1 MRHDRVAAATVGRSL
16 ISQTAL
22 LAGGGPVT
30 SVLICD
36 DRPGVIP
43 GLTEMLRPLPA
54 LTALDWVPDG
64 FALLDAVT
72 TKVGV
77 VLIGIHHGSGT
88 GVEAVTLLLSM
99 HPSMVDRG
107 LRRCRRHRPPGGRLH
122 PRGTGP
128 AALAR

>member
-1 MRHDRVAAATVGRSL
+1 MATATVGRSL

-72 TKVGV
+72 TSMVDV

-99 HPSMVDRG
+99 HPSMVIVVFGAAADIGPLAAAFTRG
-107 LRRCRRHRPPGGRLH
+107 ARALLLWPGDDD
-122 PRGTGP
+122 
-128 AALAR
+128 